1 MNRLREYA
9 RVLLGKARD
18 DQYVLARLVDDADA
32 PPWTLGFHAQ
42 QAVEK
47 AIKAVLSAGDVE
59 YPKTHDIQRLLGL
72 ASSAG
77 LPLPPQ
83 AAQLPLLTP
92 FGAALRYDEVP
103 EMEGGKPLDR
113 AWALA
118 LVRSTIAW
126 AESFVT
132 EKTG

>member
-1 MNRLREYA
+1 MNRSREYA

-18 DQYVLARLVDDADA
+18 DQYVLARLVDDAGA

-47 AIKAVLSAGDVE
+47 AIKAVLSAGHVE

-83 AAQLPLLTP
+83 AAQLPLLIP
-92 FGAALRYDEVP
+92 LWSRPALR
-103 EMEGGKPLDR
+103 
-113 AWALA
+113 
-118 LVRSTIAW
+118 
-126 AESFVT
+126 
-132 EKTG
+132 